1 MTNYAYL
8 RVSTDKQDVE
18 NQKLGILD
26 YCNQKQIAS
35 IKFIKDII
43 SGKLNW
49 QEREIGKII
58 EKAQEGDII
67 IVAEISRLARST
79 LQVLEILEKCAKKK
93 IS

>member
-35 IKFIKDII
+35 IKYLSKT
-43 SGKLNW
+43 SLVEN
-49 QEREIGKII
+49 
-58 EKAQEGDII
+58 
-67 IVAEISRLARST
+67 
-79 LQVLEILEKCAKKK
+79 
-93 IS
+93 